1 MDSIANA
8 LTLIRN
14 ATRANKETVDLR
26 ASKLLERIMEIFKT
40 DGYIENFRLVKDNK
54 QGILKIYLRYD
65 NKKPVITGLKRVSR
79 TGLRLYKGSREVPRV
94 LDGLGTAVIS
104 TSKGVISGREARKLK
119 VGGEVICYIW

>member
-14 ATRANKETVDLR
+14 AARANKETVDLR

-54 QGILKIYLRYD
+54 QGILKIYLKYD

-79 TGLRLYKGSREVPRV
+79 AGLRLYKGSREVPRV

-104 TSKGVISGREARKLK
+104 TSKCVTSGREARK
-119 VGGEVICYIW
+119 